1 MGQCIMSSPML
12 AAYSFMVEDRK
23 CAGIPSA
30 EKEKF
35 QREEERCVRKEV
47 LPSKVY
53 DIFTLQHHAGKRRQT
68 SLQHVTQPKEIV
80 PKEMPFFCCPWTGRG
95 AHSRRWPGGARGLRA
110 LRSGPLPTLP
120 LSMSPGNARKQD
132 ADNQK
137 TKL

>member
-1 MGQCIMSSPML
+1 M
-12 AAYSFMVEDRK
+12 
-23 CAGIPSA
+23 
-30 EKEKF
+30 EKF

-68 SLQHVTQPKEIV
+68 SLQHVTQQQGQQICISKRQVKVCGIEGQPKEIV
-80 PKEMPFFCCPWTGRG
+80 PREMPFFCVSLDREG
-95 AHSRRWPGGARGLRA
+95 ALYRRWPGGARGLRA

-120 LSMSPGNARKQD
+120 LSMNPGNARKQD